1 MSSTLLPERFT
12 SGDFTSW
19 LRHFEHCASAN
30 GWEYDVKLVKL
41 PAFLQGP
48 AAPYS
53 DSFLDEEK
61 SSLRLLTES
70 LSRCFSPAVDREQF
84 YRQFEEQTLWPGEDR
99 SLFLWWLRDI
109 LQRARPDL
117 SNTATDVLLRNQC
130 VKGLP
135 QSIRLRLLGLFYMSS
150 CAVPCRAVPCRAVP
164 CRAVP
169 CRAVPC
175 RAVPCRAVPSNFW
188 LVRHSATI

>member
-1 MSSTLLPERFT
+1 MWFFSVDLCKLVLALCTCWFKTIRQLISKWFKVKVCFIWRHHANQNKLHNWWQEPGTSSTLLPERFT
-12 SGDFTSW
+12 SGDLTSL

-70 LSRCFSPAVDREQF
+70 LSRCFSPALDREQF

-99 SLFLWWLRDI
+99 SLFLW
-109 LQRARPDL
+109 
-117 SNTATDVLLRNQC
+117 
-130 VKGLP
+130 
-135 QSIRLRLLGLFYMSS
+135 
-150 CAVPCRAVPCRAVP
+150 
-164 CRAVP
+164 
-169 CRAVPC
+169 
-175 RAVPCRAVPSNFW
+175 
-188 LVRHSATI
+188 